1 MIVAGFALLAVGAA
15 DLVRQFAPRRWIGF
29 LTVGII
35 LLLLGSVSDALLPM
49 LVAMIVG
56 ALWVWC
62 MPSERH
68 ARLGFWPAV
77 LLAAGSIG
85 AVVWLGPRPDAGL
98 LGEVWQLRSP
108 FGDISV
114 DLAILALGTG
124 VFLLESSNL
133 VVRAALD
140 GEHTWR
146 PADIVALDAP
156 GAVVPAADAAETAAA
171 ASSLEAGA
179 TTIAVRPDPDPSIE
193 PGPTTS
199 SEPSRSTGANPSAD
213 PAPDASPAGLL
224 GLDATDGA
232 VRDPRAGF
240 KGGRLIG
247 PLERVLVMLLTLAA
261 AYPILAAMLA
271 AKGIVRFPEISRDG
285 ETGARAEYFLVG
297 SLVSWVIALGGAF
310 LVWWAAHS

>member
-1 MIVAGFALLAVGAA
+1 MIVAGFVLLAVGAA
-15 DLVRQFAPRRWIGF
+15 DLVRQFAPRRWIGY

-35 LLLLGSVSDALLPM
+35 LLLLGSVSDALLPT
-49 LVAMIVG
+49 LVALAVG

-62 MPSERH
+62 MPTERT
-68 ARLGFWPAV
+68 APLGFWPAV
-77 LLAAGSIG
+77 LLGVLSIG
-85 AVVWLGPRPDAGL
+85 SVVWLGARTDAGL
-98 LGEVWQLRSP
+98 IGSVWTLRSP
-108 FGDISV
+108 FGEIPF
-114 DLAILALGTG
+114 DLAMLALGTG
-124 VFLLESSNL
+124 VFLLESANL

-146 PADIVALDAP
+146 PSDLTRRATEPEIAP
-156 GAVVPAADAAETAAA
+156 
-171 ASSLEAGA
+171 EA
-179 TTIAVRPDPDPSIE
+179 P
-193 PGPTTS
+193 
-199 SEPSRSTGANPSAD
+199 
-213 PAPDASPAGLL
+213 
-224 GLDATDGA
+224 ATDPTSA
-232 VRDPRAGF
+232 VPVLDVAAPRDPRAGF

-247 PLERVLVMLLTLAA
+247 PLERILVLILTLAA

>member
-1 MIVAGFALLAVGAA
+1 MIVAGFLLLAVGAA
-15 DLVRQFAPRRWIGF
+15 DLVRQFAPRRWIGY
-29 LTVGII
+29 LAVAVI

-49 LVAMIVG
+49 LAGLLVG

-62 MPSERH
+62 MPSERP
-68 ARLGFWPAV
+68 APLGFWPAV
-77 LLAAGSIG
+77 LLGVLSIG
-85 AVVWLGPRPDAGL
+85 AVVWLGARTDAGL
-98 LGEVWQLRSP
+98 IGSVWTLRSP
-108 FGDISV
+108 FGDV
-114 DLAILALGTG
+114 PFDLAILTLGAA

-146 PADIVALDAP
+146 PAELRLVTSDT
-156 GAVVPAADAAETAAA
+156 AVSIAA
-171 ASSLEAGA
+171 ASDGVAAAEQGQDSSAAGSPVEDADIEGA
-179 TTIAVRPDPDPSIE
+179 TAE
-193 PGPTTS
+193 
-199 SEPSRSTGANPSAD
+199 SAS
-213 PAPDASPAGLL
+213 AESASVESVTAGSPAS
-224 GLDATDGA
+224 
-232 VRDPRAGF
+232 DPRAGF

-247 PLERVLVMLLTLAA
+247 PLERILVMILTLAA

-297 SLVSWVIALGGAF
+297 SLVSWVIGLGAAF

>member
-1 MIVAGFALLAVGAA
+1 MILAGFLLLAVGAA
-15 DLVRQFAPRRWIGF
+15 DLVRQFAPRRWIGY
-29 LTVGII
+29 LAVAVI

-49 LVAMIVG
+49 LAGLVVG

-62 MPSERH
+62 MPSERP
-68 ARLGFWPAV
+68 APLGFWPAV
-77 LLAAGSIG
+77 LLGVLSIG
-85 AVVWLGPRPDAGL
+85 AVVWLGARADAGL
-98 LGEVWQLRSP
+98 IGSVWILRSP
-108 FGDISV
+108 FGDIPF
-114 DLAILALGTG
+114 DLAILTLGAA

-146 PADIVALDAP
+146 PAELRLIATDTAVGDPASAD
-156 GAVVPAADAAETAAA
+156 GAAAEQGQDAGVAVSPVEEGVTASIP
-171 ASSLEAGA
+171 AS
-179 TTIAVRPDPDPSIE
+179 
-193 PGPTTS
+193 
-199 SEPSRSTGANPSAD
+199 
-213 PAPDASPAGLL
+213 
-224 GLDATDGA
+224 
-232 VRDPRAGF
+232 DPRAGF

-247 PLERVLVMLLTLAA
+247 PLERILVMILTLAA

-297 SLVSWVIALGGAF
+297 SLVSWVIGLGAAF

>member
-1 MIVAGFALLAVGAA
+1 MIVAGFLLLAVGAA
-15 DLVRQFAPRRWIGF
+15 DLVRQFAPRRWIGY
-29 LTVGII
+29 LAVAVI

-49 LVAMIVG
+49 LAGLVVG

-62 MPSERH
+62 MPSERP
-68 ARLGFWPAV
+68 APLGFWPAV
-77 LLAAGSIG
+77 LLGVLSIG
-85 AVVWLGPRPDAGL
+85 AVVWLGARADAGL
-98 LGEVWQLRSP
+98 IGSVWTLRSP
-108 FGDISV
+108 FGDV
-114 DLAILALGTG
+114 PFDLAILTLGAA

-146 PADIVALDAP
+146 PAELRLVASDT
-156 GAVVPAADAAETAAA
+156 AVSIPAAADGVAAEQ
-171 ASSLEAGA
+171 EQDAGA
-179 TTIAVRPDPDPSIE
+179 AESPVE
-193 PGPTTS
+193 
-199 SEPSRSTGANPSAD
+199 GADAESVSVEGMTAD
-213 PAPDASPAGLL
+213 TPVS
-224 GLDATDGA
+224 
-232 VRDPRAGF
+232 DPRAGF

-247 PLERVLVMLLTLAA
+247 PLERILVMILTLAA

-297 SLVSWVIALGGAF
+297 SLVSWVIGLGAAF